1 MYKIGSAETLM
12 LNSGDVKMITSSS
25 VPAGILSDIRLDKRT
40 VAMKEGDVILMMS
53 DGITESGYS
62 VSRTEWIK
70 KIMVKPF
77 ESMDDLAKEVMD
89 TAIEKNRGTAKDD
102 MSIVALRIMSK

>member
-1 MYKIGSAETLM
+1 M
-12 LNSGDVKMITSSS
+12 
-25 VPAGILSDIRLDKRT
+25 
-40 VAMKEGDVILMMS
+40 
-53 DGITESGYS
+53 
-62 VSRTEWIK
+62 

-77 ESMDDLAKEVMD
+77 ENMDDLAKEVMD